1 MSIASSDLQLFKS
14 ANANSTGGV
23 ISGVQI
29 VDSTLNNLFPDVTGD
44 EAATGKEDYRKA
56 FIKNNHSTLTLM
68 NPVLWLARQA
78 QDDDVISIALGT
90 ANDSDPITG
99 KTYVSPLD
107 KSSGIAFPDL
117 APGQSQGFWIK
128 RTTPKGAKAF
138 PAAAVQ
144 IAVEGDTL

>member
-1 MSIASSDLQLFKS
+1 MSIAPSDIQFFQSS
-14 ANANSTGGV
+14 NAGSSGGV

-56 FIKNNHSTLTLM
+56 FVKNNHSTLTLM

-90 ANDSDPITG
+90 ANDVNPVG
-99 KTYVSPLD
+99 LMYVSPLD
-107 KSSGIAFPDL
+107 KSSGLTFPDL

-138 PAAAVQ
+138 PAAACQV
-144 IAVEGDTL
+144 AVEGDTL